1 MNFADQLQHSVF
13 RAVGAVADEKGQQ
26 AFAIG
31 GFVRD
36 LMLNRPCKDI
46 DIVVEGSGIDLA
58 REVARKLGAGK
69 VSVFKNFGTAMFR
82 HEGFEVE
89 FVGARRE
96 SYQRDSRKP
105 IVEDG
110 SIEDDQNR
118 RDFTINALA
127 LRLNSDGFGE
137 LVDPFG
143 GLRDLEDRTIRTPLD
158 PDITYSDDPLRMLR
172 AVRFASQLGFRIEDD
187 SLSAIRRNAKR
198 LDIISAER
206 IHVELNKIL
215 LSRRPS
221 VGFKLLLKTELLHV
235 FFPEMVA
242 LKGVERRNGIGHK
255 DNFFHTLEV
264 VDNVA
269 SVSDHLWLRW
279 AALLHDIAKPPTKR
293 FHPDHGWTFHG
304 HEDRGARMVPKIFKR
319 LKLPL
324 DHQMKYVQK
333 LVLLH
338 LRPIA
343 LTKEEVTDSAVRRL
357 LFEAGDD
364 VDDLMMLA
372 RADITSKNEA
382 KVDRYL
388 RNYEVVVRKLVEV
401 EEKDRVRNFEPPI
414 SGEEIMAALSLPP
427 CRPIGAIKNL
437 IKDAILDGVIPNERK
452 AAQGL
457 MEEHGPQIL
466 AAWQGFQDKLSRGA
480 MGPKEARDAFDAW
493 LENVEVSPSS
503 RPSM

>member
-1 MNFADQLQHSVF
+1 MNFADQLKHPVF
-13 RAVGAVADEKGQQ
+13 RAVGEEADRNGQQ

-36 LMLNRPCKDI
+36 LILGRPSKDI
-46 DIVVEGSGIDLA
+46 DIVVEGSGISLA
-58 REVARKLGAGK
+58 RSVGKQLDVGK
-69 VSVFKNFGTAMFR
+69 VAVFKNFGTAMFR
-82 HEGFEVE
+82 HGGWEVE
-89 FVGARRE
+89 FVGARKE

-110 SIEDDQNR
+110 TIEDDQLR

-127 LRLNSDGFGE
+127 LKLNADGFGE

-143 GLRDLEDRTIRTPLD
+143 GLVDLERKLIRTPLD
-158 PDITYSDDPLRMLR
+158 PDVTFSDDPLRMLR
-172 AVRFASQLGFRIEDD
+172 AVRFAAQLGFRIDEPAMDA
-187 SLSAIRRNAKR
+187 LKRNSPR
-198 LDIISAER
+198 LKIISSER

-221 VGFKLLLKTELLHV
+221 VGFKLMFKTELLHV

-242 LKGVERRNGIGHK
+242 LQGVERRNGIGHK
-255 DNFFHTLEV
+255 DNFYHTLEV
-264 VDNVA
+264 VDNVSA
-269 SVSDHLWLRW
+269 VSDKLWLRW

-293 FHPDHGWTFHG
+293 FHPEHGWTFHG

-364 VDDLMMLA
+364 VDDLMILA

-382 KVDRYL
+382 KVERYL
-388 RNYEVVVRKLVEV
+388 KNYEVVVRKLVEV

-414 SGEEIMAALSLPP
+414 SGEDIMATFNIPP
-427 CRPIGAIKNL
+427 CRPIGAIKNV
-437 IKDAILDGVIPNERK
+437 IKDAILDGDIPNDPS
-452 AAQGL
+452 AARAL
-457 MEEHGPQIL
+457 MMEFGPQVL
-466 AAWQGFQDKLSRGA
+466 DAWKRFQASVSAGKITETEGRS
-480 MGPKEARDAFDAW
+480 AFDTW
-493 LENVEVSPSS
+493 LEQLEVNPSN
-503 RPSM
+503 RP